1 VRTIKV
7 LVASP
12 PQGDQELS
20 RVLVAA
26 TYQPVSV
33 YDGAQLVDVAQRED
47 PDAVILETE
56 CPGYPGLPVIRAL
69 KALRADR
76 FVPVVLLSGKTDVPS
91 RVEGLN
97 AGADEYLCKPHAS
110 LELVARLEALLRV
123 QRMVDDLLRARQE
136 AEAMSGTDA
145 LTGLLSRRYLD
156 KRLAEEF
163 RRSER
168 YNDPLACLMVDVDRF
183 REVNDRSGHAFG
195 DKVLIDV
202 GAVLKRSVRSC
213 DLVFRYGGDEFFIVL
228 PNTHF
233 SGSLAVAERAWRGM
247 GERVFRDG
255 DKSWKGSCSV
265 GISFYPNKDT
275 TTKDHLVRFSEEAL
289 QRAKR
294 EGGNRICLFQH
305 VSYVY
310 EPGRPGKP

>member
-7 LVASP
+7 LVASSG
-12 PQGDQELS
+12 PQADQELS
-20 RVLVAA
+20 KVLVAA
-26 TYQPVSV
+26 TYQPISV
-33 YDGAQLVDVAQRED
+33 YDGAQLAEVAQREE
-47 PDAVILETE
+47 PDALILDTE
-56 CPGYPGLPVIRAL
+56 ATGFPGLGVIRTL
-69 KALRADR
+69 KSHRPER
-76 FVPVVLLSGKTDVPS
+76 FVPVVLLSLRTDVS
-91 RVEGLN
+91 HRVEGLN
-97 AGADEYLCKPHAS
+97 AGADDYLCKPYSS
-110 LELVARLEALLRV
+110 LELVARLEAFLRV
-123 QRMVDDLLRARQE
+123 QRMVDDLIRSRQE
-136 AEAMSGTDA
+136 AEAMSGTDP

-168 YNDPLACLMVDVDRF
+168 YNDPLACLMVDLDRF
-183 REVNDRSGHAFG
+183 REVNDKSGHAFG

-202 GAVLKRSVRSC
+202 GGVLKRSVRSC

-233 SGSLAVAERAWRGM
+233 SGSLAVAERAWRGV
-247 GERVFRDG
+247 GDRLFRDG
-255 DKSWKGSCSV
+255 ERTWKGSCSV

-289 QRAKR
+289 HRAKR

-310 EPGRPGKP
+310 EPGRSKG